1 MPYCRL
7 CEFRCDHH
15 EYDPETRLCRNCQ
28 IQEEKRLKSEH
39 PAPAPI
45 VMATT
50 PMVPG
55 REITECLG
63 IVSAQVA
70 FGQNIFKDIF
80 TEVRDLVGGRAKAQQ
95 KVFADSRKAA
105 FDELTVEARNLGA
118 DAVVGID
125 LDFQEL
131 AGGGKYG
138 MLLVVVTGTAV
149 KLAVV

>member
-1 MPYCRL
+1 M
-7 CEFRCDHH
+7 
-15 EYDPETRLCRNCQ
+15 
-28 IQEEKRLKSEH
+28 I
-39 PAPAPI
+39 
-45 VMATT
+45 MATT
-50 PMVPG
+50 PMLPG

-95 KVFADSRKAA
+95 KVFTDSRKAA
-105 FDELTVEARNLGA
+105 FDELAIEARHLGA
-118 DAVVGID
+118 DAIVGID

-149 KLAVV
+149 KLAAVSEASS